1 MFNFIKRLFVK
12 ESRTQATILDAFKYV
27 RQPNFKAMIAEGYK
41 QVPYVY
47 AAINLIARTIA
58 NLKYITKKNETVLET
73 ENDFLTLFTNPNPF
87 QGQTSFLKEVVVCLL
102 TTGNAFIEII
112 LAGNKPKELYNLAPD
127 RIKIIPGNQKG
138 IVERYEYTINGYT
151 LQIPAEEMIHIK
163 LYNPNDDFFGLSP
176 LHVLAYTIDQYIE
189 MKKWQNGL
197 LANGLRPSGAFVN
210 EAPLSQTQYE
220 RLRDEIKQY
229 QGAANSGKPLILE
242 GGLKWQSISY
252 SPDQFDWSSAQKI
265 LLREIAVVLGV
276 APELIGEPE
285 FKTYSNFQEAN
296 RQLYSNTVIPLA
308 EMILEEMNRELSRY
322 FSNIVLGIDYDSIDA
337 LQEEQTST
345 WDRAMRAVQAGIL
358 TPNEAREM
366 LGYKPIKGGNYTMVS
381 ANLVP
386 MGLGI
391 DETEE

>member
-1 MFNFIKRLFVK
+1 MFEFIKRLFVK
-12 ESRTQATILDAFKYV
+12 ESRTQATILEAYKYV
-27 RQPNFKAMIAEGYK
+27 RQPNFQAMISEGYK

-47 AAINLIARTIA
+47 AAINLIARAVA
-58 NLKYITKKNETVLET
+58 NLRYVTKKNETVLET
-73 ENDFLTLFTNPNPF
+73 ENEFWNLFSNPNPF
-87 QGQTSFLKEVVVCLL
+87 QGQTSFLKEIVTCLL

-127 RIKIIPGNQKG
+127 RMRIIPGNQKG
-138 IVERYEYTINGYT
+138 IVKRYEYTVNGYT
-151 LQIPAEEMIHIK
+151 LELPAEEVIHIK

-197 LANGLRPSGAFVN
+197 LANGMRPSGAFVS

-220 RLRDEIKQY
+220 RLKEEAKNY
-229 QGAANSGKPLILE
+229 QGAANTGKPLILE
-242 GGLKWQSISY
+242 GGLKWQQISY
-252 SPDQFDWSSAQKI
+252 NPDQFDWSSAQKI

-308 EMILEEMNRELSRY
+308 EMIIEEFNRELSRY
-322 FSNIVLGIDYDSIDA
+322 FSNILIAIDYDSIDA
-337 LQEEQTST
+337 LQEEQSHT
-345 WDRAMRAVQAGIL
+345 WDRAVKGVQAGIL
-358 TPNEAREM
+358 TPNEAREL

-381 ANLVP
+381 ANLIP

-391 DETEE
+391 DESEE